1 MKRPLLFFGL
11 LLAVVA
17 AYFGL
22 RAWNA
27 RMPEAAGQEP
37 EATIPAEQLFN
48 AFQDDEVKAGA
59 LYNDKLIAVTGTVRE
74 SSSNAEGRLTVQL
87 EAGAVFGTVVCE
99 FPGPADAPA
108 DGSTVTIKGYC
119 AGFNFDVL
127 LQRCAFAQPSTNQ

>member
-17 AYFGL
+17 AFFGL

-27 RMPEAAGQEP
+27 KMPEASGNDP
-37 EATIPAEQLFN
+37 VATIQAEDLFN

-59 LYNDKLIAVTGTVRE
+59 QYNDKLIAVTGTVRE
-74 SSSNAEGRLTVQL
+74 SNTNAEGRLTLQL

-99 FPGPADAPA
+99 FPGPVDAPA

-127 LQRCAFAQPSTNQ
+127 LQRCAFAEPTKAK